1 MGNFKGHPNYECERL
16 PSRDAFGIRHYAG
29 LVIYDASQFL
39 EKNRDTMP
47 LDLLEVFN
55 TSVFELIRELFD
67 TPDAKRPYAC
77 SLPTLATARRGPTDQ
92 VLSIPFAAPGR
103 MRQEPKRDQHGA
115 PPHAHSW
122 QQLQGNHFSLAI
134 TTVSYPCR

>member
-77 SLPTLATARRGPTDQ
+77 SVPTLATARRGPADQ
-92 VLSIPFAAPGR
+92 VLSIPLQHLGACGR
-103 MRQEPKRDQHGA
+103 SHNETNTARRRMPTVGSSFKV
-115 PPHAHSW
+115 
-122 QQLQGNHFSLAI
+122 
-134 TTVSYPCR
+134 TTSRWL

>member
-67 TPDAKRPYAC
+67 TPDAKRPYAG
-77 SLPTLATARRGPTDQ
+77 SQPTPATTRRGGVRLTKPVSNSLCGPCAHAAGATTRPTRR
-92 VLSIPFAAPGR
+92 AA
-103 MRQEPKRDQHGA
+103 A
-115 PPHAHSW
+115 CPP
-122 QQLQGNHFSLAI
+122 LAAA
-134 TTVSYPCR
+134 SR